1 MYLTLKESILTPR
14 SSQYFVVKI
23 VILSSALEQF
33 LKDVLS
39 WRSFDDTK
47 MRLRW
52 EGPTIDDEENVLKH
66 RT

>member
-52 EGPTIDDEENVLKH
+52 DGPTIDDEENVLKH